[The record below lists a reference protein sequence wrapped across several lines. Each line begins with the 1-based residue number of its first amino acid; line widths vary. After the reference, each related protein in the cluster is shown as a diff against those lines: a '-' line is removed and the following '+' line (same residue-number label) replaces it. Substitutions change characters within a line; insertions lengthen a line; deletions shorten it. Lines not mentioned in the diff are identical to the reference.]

1 MKKTEFPYQQ
11 IVGPDIIWLMI
22 SKTEILFTTEFFYVK
37 LIINIQKNTARLGKL
52 GLTQLSGFNPISE
65 NQKVSQT

>member
-22 SKTEILFTTEFFYVK
+22 SKTEILFTTEFFLRKTYYQYPEK
-37 LIINIQKNTARLGKL
+37 YC
-52 GLTQLSGFNPISE
+52 
-65 NQKVSQT
+65 